1 MIKINLVAEGR
12 KPVVARRAKE
22 VLKTSTTSLAEWA
35 FFGALILAL
44 LGGGG
49 YWWSLSSQIEERQ
62 QAIVVARREVEE
74 LKPIIKEVEDYK
86 AKKAALEH
94 KIQVINDLK
103 SNQQGPVRIMDQVSR
118 AVPELLWLDQM
129 SLRGRTVELRG
140 RAYNTSQVATFLENL
155 NKVPEFQEPILR
167 ETSKGA
173 GATVYG
179 FTITFNFVVPKP
191 AASADGSQAAAGT

>member
-49 YWWSLSSQIEERQ
+49 YWWALKSQIDERDA
-62 QAIVVARREVEE
+62 AIVVAQREVEE
-74 LKPIIKEVEDYK
+74 LKPIIKEVEEYK
-86 AKKAALEH
+86 KKQAALEH

-103 SNQQGPVRIMDQVSR
+103 NNQQGPVRIMDQVSR

-129 SLRGRTVELRG
+129 SLRGLTVELRG
-140 RAYNTSQVATFLENL
+140 RAFNTSQVATFLENL
-155 NKVPEFQEPILR
+155 NKVPEFQEPNLR

-173 GATVYG
+173 GASVYG
-179 FTITFNFVVPKP
+179 FTITFNFAVEKP
-191 AASADGSQAAAGT
+191 AATTDSQSAAGA